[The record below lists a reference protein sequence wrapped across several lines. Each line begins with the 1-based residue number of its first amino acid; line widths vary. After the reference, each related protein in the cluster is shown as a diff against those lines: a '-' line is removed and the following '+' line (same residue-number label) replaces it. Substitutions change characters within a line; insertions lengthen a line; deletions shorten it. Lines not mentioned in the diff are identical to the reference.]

1 MLIFQANGL
10 RNKISMKGREQM
22 KKSNRVFAAFFA
34 ALLLAGVFSGCDGN
48 NYNISDKS
56 SGVQTVAT
64 ESSDINIPGY
74 ETLEFK
80 AGKTKQSS
88 SFHNPD
94 DNSCYFRMSLLTDDE
109 TIWQSD
115 YIKPGES
122 IRKIKLSRS
131 FDAGDYE
138 AKLKYE
144 CFTLQDKAPLNG
156 AEIEVAL
163 HVE

>member
-1 MLIFQANGL
+1 MSL
-10 RNKISMKGREQM
+10 S
-22 KKSNRVFAAFFA
+22 AFC
-34 ALLLAGVFSGCDGN
+34 GCDNVEETKIVEQPVTQSTEAESGN
-48 NYNISDKS
+48 
-56 SGVQTVAT
+56 
-64 ESSDINIPGY
+64 INIPGY

-88 SFHNPD
+88 GFHNPD
-94 DNSCYFRMSLLTDDE
+94 DNSCYFRMSLLTDGE